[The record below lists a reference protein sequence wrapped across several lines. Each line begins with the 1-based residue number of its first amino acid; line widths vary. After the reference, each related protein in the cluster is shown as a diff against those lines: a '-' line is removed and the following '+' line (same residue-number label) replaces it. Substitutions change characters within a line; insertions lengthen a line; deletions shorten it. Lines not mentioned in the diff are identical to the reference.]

1 MYLSY
6 PILSYPTYHHPPS
19 YIHTYIHLYKTL
31 SLLPIITTIIIQQN
45 PLNNSR
51 IQTRPAPLS
60 PSEPGENSKEPDKSV
75 NREGV
80 LFAYIS
86 FAGLD
91 VVYIYIYISNSGG
104 EEGKETLTLKNSA
117 VTGR

>member
-6 PILSYPTYHHPPS
+6 PIHPPS
-19 YIHTYIHLYKTL
+19 SIHTYIYKTS

-60 PSEPGENSKEPDKSV
+60 PSEPGENGKEPDKGID
-75 NREGV
+75 REGV
-80 LFAYIS
+80 LFECVHIS

-91 VVYIYIYISNSGG
+91 VVYICISNSGG